1 VPGSVNLP
9 ELMQIGYNSFVLCV
23 YMCICIYMNI
33 LQEMIVPT
41 PALALNKLYMYSII
55 CLNILRPTDNSHE
68 DHQIEL

>member
-1 VPGSVNLP
+1 
-9 ELMQIGYNSFVLCV
+9 
-23 YMCICIYMNI
+23 MNI

-55 CLNILRPTDNSHE
+55 SLNILWPTDNSHE